1 MKTAVSNFIEKTK
14 KHKTLVQNISY
25 LSLLQ
30 IFNLLLPFITYPY
43 LIRVLGKETYGKI
56 VFVQAIMYYFVVFVN
71 FGFNISVTKEISINR
86 KHNRLLNQIASSI
99 FIMKGMLF
107 ILVSIISILIV
118 IYIPRLQSYQKLF
131 FLTLWMCLYEF
142 IFPVWFF
149 QGIEKMKYI
158 TFINIIARSTFTI
171 LIFIFIKSQS
181 DYLLVPTF
189 NGVGAILAGAISS
202 YILFFRYKI
211 KFVIPKISM
220 MKKLFTD
227 GSQLLMT
234 SITGIIK
241 DKSNTIIIG
250 FFLGMGDVALYDLA
264 DKVVNL
270 FSNAFYTIGNALFPN
285 YANNKNKNL
294 LKKVL
299 LISMLL
305 SIAIYLLLLVTLP
318 FIIRKLVSPSMVK
331 AINVFSILGL
341 LIILRNLSYIT
352 GTVVLISEGYIKEIV
367 LNMILSALTYLILIG
382 ILYLIHFLNLFSI
395 ATALVI
401 SVLFEFLHRWY
412 YCKRYNLLK

>member
-1 MKTAVSNFIEKTK
+1 LKTAVSNFIEKTK